1 VKVSNL
7 LMRDMILF
15 DLNGRKREAVLNEM
29 VAFLKKKQKAAKEKE
44 LFDKLI
50 KREELGST
58 AIGNGVA
65 IPHCKSK
72 AVKQSLV
79 LLAISREG
87 VDFKAMDGKPA
98 HLFFL
103 VVSPPENPSLNLQ
116 ILAAIAHLVR
126 KSKNLIPEILKA
138 NNQAEVM
145 DVIAEE
151 EEKLNE

>member
-1 VKVSNL
+1 
-7 LMRDMILF
+7 MRDMILF

-29 VAFLKKKQKAAKEKE
+29 VAFLKKKQKVAKEKE

-79 LLAISREG
+79 LLAVSREG

>member
-1 VKVSNL
+1 MKVSNL